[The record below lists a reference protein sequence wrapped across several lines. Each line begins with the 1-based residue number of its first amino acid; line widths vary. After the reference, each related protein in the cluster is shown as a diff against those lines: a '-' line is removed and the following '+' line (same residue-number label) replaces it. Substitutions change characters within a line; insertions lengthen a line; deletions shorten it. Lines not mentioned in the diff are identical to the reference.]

1 MQKYCD
7 MLSAAQLPLAVTA
20 WENCT
25 AMIVLRET
33 LLAMHRS
40 ELSIV
45 DPHAEVRIC
54 MSVLVT
60 LTSARTKD
68 IMDSLLPPI
77 QNIPSTDTI

>member
-20 WENCT
+20 WEKCT

-40 ELSIV
+40 ELSIN

-54 MSVLVT
+54 MRVHVT
-60 LTSARTKD
+60 PSSANAEYHGK
-68 IMDSLLPPI
+68 
-77 QNIPSTDTI
+77 PSATNPDYLQ